1 MRYIKTVEY
10 ERNQSEEAVKTL
22 CARVAELEAQI
33 AQRDALATLDD
44 CIHMDHLEAV
54 NKAQG
59 ANLRRYREAL
69 EDIGDQGGTFGSGK
83 LPSAYDKGCRAR
95 KALEGQR

>member
-1 MRYIKTVEY
+1 MDTYDPQYDIAKLR
-10 ERNQSEEAVKTL
+10 
-22 CARVAELEAQI
+22 ARIAELERAI
-33 AQRDALATLDD
+33 ESWREEETLWDEREKE
-44 CIHMDHLEAV
+44 L
-54 NKAQG
+54 
-59 ANLRRYREAL
+59 REAL